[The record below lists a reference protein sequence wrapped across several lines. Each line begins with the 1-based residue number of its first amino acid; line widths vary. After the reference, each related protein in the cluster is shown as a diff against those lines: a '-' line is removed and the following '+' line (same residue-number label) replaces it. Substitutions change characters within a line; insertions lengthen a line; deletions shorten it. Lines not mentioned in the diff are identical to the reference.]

1 MSRHDIR
8 ITLTQMLSHAE
19 EAIQY
24 ADGKTRS
31 NLDSDRLLGFALVR
45 LIEIVGEAATRVP
58 AERRESW
65 PQIPWAAIIG
75 TRNQLAHGYDSIN
88 FDIVWTIIQDGLPDL
103 VREVKLLLASD
114 DLR

>member
-24 ADGKTRS
+24 AEGKTRET
-31 NLDSDRLLGFALVR
+31 LDSDRVLGFALVR
-45 LIEIVGEAATRVP
+45 LIEIVGEAATRIP
-58 AERRESW
+58 ADRREAW
-65 PQIPWAAIIG
+65 IRIPWTAIIG

-88 FDIVWTIIQDGLPDL
+88 FDIVWKIIQQELPVL
-103 VREVKLLLASD
+103 ARELKLLLASD
-114 DLR
+114 DL